1 MVGQL
6 AVSPN
11 LSYFPFGKRDEVMNK
26 CIVRKTQANEGVIKI
41 SHYYMNEIIRLC
53 LYTIKNEKA
62 DTLQEVRA
70 KKILQRVEK
79 YLIQTGKKREF
90 IENYKGK
97 ETRGV
102 LPV

>member
-53 LYTIKNEKA
+53 LYTIKNETT

-70 KKILQRVEK
+70 KKILQRVDK
-79 YLIQTGKKREF
+79 YLIQTGKNKEIF
-90 IENYKGK
+90 EKYKEEK
-97 ETRGV
+97 SGV
-102 LPV
+102 LPI